1 MADVKI
7 TELAPGTALSGT
19 ELFESVQQGGSV
31 RLTAAQIATY
41 AASSVFGNVIT
52 VPQGGTGAQSLT
64 GYVFG
69 SGVAQ
74 LTGRPT
80 IPATDIT
87 GLGTAAFKNLSVG
100 TVAPSS
106 PQIGDLWVDTN

>member
-7 TELAPGTALSGT
+7 TELAPGTALNGT

-31 RLTAAQIATY
+31 RLTADQIASY

-52 VPQGGTGAQSLT
+52 VPQGGTGAMSLT

-69 SGVAQ
+69 TGVNQLSGVPQ
-74 LTGRPT
+74 
-80 IPATDIT
+80 IPATDVS
-87 GLGTAAFKNLSVG
+87 GLGTAAFVNLSVG
-100 TVAPSS
+100 TVAPSN
-106 PQIGDLWVDTN
+106 PQVGDLWVDTN